1 MSSALID
8 TNLLVLLVVGA
19 TDRNLIGAHRRA
31 RSFIPRDYDEFLQL
45 LAGFDLFWITSHCLA
60 ETSNLLAQTDEKKA
74 RTLLSGLSRF
84 CMNTRESHLSRERIF
99 ADRNFLRLG
108 VADTGFVQ
116 KSRSVTC
123 TFTMDVQLYE
133 TISRLGRKVIN
144 FNHVRAPY
152 LVS

>member
-1 MSSALID
+1 MNSALID

-19 TDRNLIGAHRRA
+19 TDRNLIGSHRRA
-31 RSFIPRDYDEFLQL
+31 RNFMPRDYDEFLQL

-60 ETSNLLAQTDEKKA
+60 ETSDLLAQTDARKA
-74 RTLLSGLSRF
+74 RSLLFGLSRF
-84 CMNTRESHLSRERIF
+84 CMNTRESHLSKERIF
-99 ADRNFLRLG
+99 ADRDFPRLG

-116 KSRSVTC
+116 KSRTVTC
-123 TFTMDVQLYE
+123 TFTMDVQLYL
-133 TISRLGRKVIN
+133 TINRLGRNVIN